1 MNRYFVLGL
10 AFGLTLG
17 AALIMSARPSAPTA
31 PTAAPSAIADH
42 RTLTTYPGP

>member
-17 AALIMSARPSAPTA
+17 AVLIMSARPSAPTA
-31 PTAAPSAIADH
+31 APSPLADYS
-42 RTLTTYPGP
+42 TLTQFPGP

>member
-17 AALIMSARPSAPTA
+17 AVLIMSARPSAPTA
-31 PTAAPSAIADH
+31 APSALADH
-42 RTLTTYPGP
+42 RTLTTFPGP